1 MTVTSTWRD
10 GYRARGER
18 SGRALAL
25 KGDSMDG
32 YYDKNK
38 KKIMVDGKEYE
49 PKPSMWDRAKE
60 AFEPVQD
67 RAQLEAIR
75 KRRSQMGS

>member
-1 MTVTSTWRD
+1 
-10 GYRARGER
+10 
-18 SGRALAL
+18 
-25 KGDSMDG
+25 MD
-32 YYDKNK
+32 DAK
-38 KKIMVDGKEYE
+38 KKKDEKIYVHGKAYE

-75 KRRSQMGS
+75 KRRQVGS